1 MNKKWTDFSWL
12 SVCLELSQKNKVYLK
27 SSPKDQEITDSQS
40 IWFDN
45 DMPNPAEDV
54 YFTERYRS
62 IAGLKVEKNDYT
74 LLRRHAYFI
83 ENVNMFQRE
92 ATAQN

>member
-12 SVCLELSQKNKVYLK
+12 SVFLELSQKNKIYLK

-54 YFTERYRS
+54 YFMERYRS

-74 LLRRHAYFI
+74 LLRYHAYFI
-83 ENVNMFQRE
+83 ENANMFQRE